1 MRVVSDHILNKQK
14 GQTLF
19 MNYWNTLKACTVF
32 TLLAMLT
39 VGCVWTVSAETQ
51 SGQIL
56 VTSVQGRATYST
68 DHITWRQ
75 LQPDLLLGPGAVLRT
90 EADSTADLIMQDSG
104 TAMRMTAGT
113 ELEVTRLHTEAAGE
127 QTITETRLSLKS
139 GAVIGSQRKLARP
152 SKFDIEIP
160 GGVATIRGTEY
171 LVRCDGAVTCVSGE
185 VEVRYNGF
193 GKSHGVTVDVP
204 AGYSFDPS
212 TKHVVP
218 TTPAYLRHIIA
229 DVNAVRDMARIFK
242 VGRAI
247 IIVKPEHKVS
257 PHGCD
262 GDNDDDDRGRG
273 NGHDD
278 RDGGRGFFGR

>member
-1 MRVVSDHILNKQK
+1 
-14 GQTLF
+14 
-19 MNYWNTLKACTVF
+19 
-32 TLLAMLT
+32 
-39 VGCVWTVSAETQ
+39 
-51 SGQIL
+51 
-56 VTSVQGRATYST
+56 
-68 DHITWRQ
+68 
-75 LQPDLLLGPGAVLRT
+75 
-90 EADSTADLIMQDSG
+90 
-104 TAMRMTAGT
+104 MRMTAGT